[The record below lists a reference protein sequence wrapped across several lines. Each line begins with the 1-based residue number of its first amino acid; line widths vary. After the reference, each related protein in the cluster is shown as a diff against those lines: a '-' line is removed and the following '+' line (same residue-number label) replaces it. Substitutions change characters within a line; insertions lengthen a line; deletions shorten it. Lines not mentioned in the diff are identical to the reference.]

1 MQEIRLSNEGSK
13 FKPCGRLLSNLH
25 VRSCK
30 FCCAGKGEVHQI
42 DSFKILAT
50 KAFVCIFPVDNSLTV
65 VVDSGWTTYVIWC
78 WTIQCDII
86 FLDGEPH
93 STWFWCSWSSLYL
106 RDLLSSCKLS
116 QPIFRYIMLPGK
128 LHNNLGFLIARFQ
141 GHGSRVHRYLFNV
154 RVSFESRG

>member
-42 DSFKILAT
+42 DSFKILAA

-65 VVDSGWTTYVIWC
+65 VVDSG
-78 WTIQCDII
+78 
-86 FLDGEPH
+86 
-93 STWFWCSWSSLYL
+93 
-106 RDLLSSCKLS
+106 
-116 QPIFRYIMLPGK
+116 
-128 LHNNLGFLIARFQ
+128 
-141 GHGSRVHRYLFNV
+141 
-154 RVSFESRG
+154 